1 MNPQKSAKAAV
12 HVSFS
17 DYTNSEKHSA
27 ESSCVTDDVIDATS
41 RLSANTNTARDDKR
55 CSANASNITL
65 DADGKPMF
73 RPKSPAMGRA
83 SGTGKV
89 LTRKSTPANL
99 PKVGKILGK
108 WMKLDFRYLMP
119 RACAENSLFRNQTD
133 HERSN
138 SMRTHVRSVITGA
151 TLSRL
156 HDRASNCITN
166 EIGCAHNINANI
178 TQNVCSVTRCSIRKS
193 AGFCTSQVKSPSP
206 TRQPSWKVTKT
217 QRHHVE
223 KPSSHKFVLMRCR
236 QHPQCRRLPRL
247 NFEAKT
253 RRHTRH
259 FVDCTK
265 LLKLYS
271 DEKIKRAKFAYF
283 CTLRVI

>member
-1 MNPQKSAKAAV
+1 MNPQKSPKAAV

-17 DYTNSEKHSA
+17 DYTNSEKLSA
-27 ESSCVTDDVIDATS
+27 KSTCGVTDDVIDATS
-41 RLSANTNTARDDKR
+41 RLSANTNTTRDDKR

-119 RACAENSLFRNQTD
+119 RTCAENSLFRHQTD

-138 SMRTHVRSVITGA
+138 SMRTHLRTF
-151 TLSRL
+151 
-156 HDRASNCITN
+156 SNYRC
-166 EIGCAHNINANI
+166 NIK
-178 TQNVCSVTRCSIRKS
+178 Q
-193 AGFCTSQVKSPSP
+193 TS
-206 TRQPSWKVTKT
+206 
-217 QRHHVE
+217 
-223 KPSSHKFVLMRCR
+223 
-236 QHPQCRRLPRL
+236 
-247 NFEAKT
+247 
-253 RRHTRH
+253 
-259 FVDCTK
+259 
-265 LLKLYS
+265 
-271 DEKIKRAKFAYF
+271 
-283 CTLRVI
+283 